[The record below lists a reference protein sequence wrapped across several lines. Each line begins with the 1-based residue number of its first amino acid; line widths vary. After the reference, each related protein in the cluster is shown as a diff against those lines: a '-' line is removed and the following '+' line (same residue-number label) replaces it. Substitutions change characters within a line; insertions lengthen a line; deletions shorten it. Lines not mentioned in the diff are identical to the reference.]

1 MPYFLQNAS
10 FLPTFLRRVPKGFFS
25 TTSSLEESSLDDD
38 EDDDAFAAVDAG
50 AAASSVLAYLVARSS
65 MSLVCLCVV
74 RSSTARRVDS
84 VPWEGR
90 KDAGRAPLEEAVLDV
105 LLRRDGVAAGD
116 RREACERG
124 GAVSR
129 ARRRARGRELSGAQ
143 PSVRRAAG
151 RADEERGRA
160 GQLVWL

>member
-1 MPYFLQNAS
+1 ML
-10 FLPTFLRRVPKGFFS
+10 LRGSETQTMEP
-25 TTSSLEESSLDDD
+25 SSLEESSLDDD
-38 EDDDAFAAVDAG
+38 EEDDALAAVDAG
-50 AAASSVLAYLVARSS
+50 AAASSVSAYLEARSS
-65 MSLVCLCVV
+65 MSLVCL
-74 RSSTARRVDS
+74 RRPQSSTARRGDGVEC
-84 VPWEGR
+84 EGR
-90 KDAGRAPLEEAVLDV
+90 TDAGRAPLEEAVLDV